1 MFALSV
7 PSAALVFLSAVLVA
21 SLPARAELD
30 PVAVADLLAGAV
42 GAAGDASAT
51 YEAAA
56 GDAAGVTI
64 TGFRATLAD
73 GTVATIPL
81 VVVSAI
87 LPRDT
92 GGFAAGRIDFDTG
105 TVTAADRTLT
115 WGTAFIE
122 DVVVPPADVV
132 KGHPKVRPFRKLSM
146 TSASL
151 GGGAMPAAIEAAA
164 IEFEI
169 GEILDDGPPAVVR
182 MDATGVRLPAT
193 LLGNSFAG
201 VIVGMLNYREFLAD
215 VSLDG
220 LYDTAA
226 NTASI
231 DTLAIDVATVGKVD
245 VGARASSFSI
255 RAITSLDEEISK
267 AARADARLDSLR
279 VRIDNAGFVE
289 RVLDMQAEML
299 GGTRDDV
306 RAQIVNGALP
316 FAPELRQE
324 RSLPRRIPRRNRSLP
339 GRPAF
344 AYYRRAACRTPA
356 PRSGCPCHR
365 ARADDPSR
373 SPRPD
378 GRGQQLDPVRTRK
391 EPPP

>member
-1 MFALSV
+1 MSALSV
-7 PSAALVFLSAVLVA
+7 PSATLVFVSAVFVA
-21 SLPARAELD
+21 SFPARAELD

-73 GTVATIPL
+73 GTVASIPL

-87 LPRDT
+87 LPRDA
-92 GGFAAGRIDFDTG
+92 GGFTAGRIDLDGG
-105 TVTAADRTLT
+105 TVTAADRMLT
-115 WGTAFIE
+115 WATASIE
-122 DVVVPPADVV
+122 DVVVPPADEV
-132 KGHPKVRPFRKLSM
+132 KSHPKVRPFRKLSV
-146 TSASL
+146 TSLSL
-151 GGGAMPAAIEAAA
+151 GGGALSAAIAAA
-164 IEFEI
+164 TLGFEVD
-169 GEILDDGPPAVVR
+169 EILDGGPPAAVR
-182 MDATGVRLPAT
+182 MDATGVRLPAG

-215 VSLDG
+215 VSMDG
-220 LYDTAA
+220 IYDTAA

-245 VGARASSFSI
+245 VAARASGLSI
-255 RAITSLDEEISK
+255 RALTSPDDEISK
-267 AARADARLDSLR
+267 AARANARLDSLR

-316 FAPELRQE
+316 FALSFVKNESFRDEFRAAIAAFLADP
-324 RSLPRRIPRRNRSLP
+324 RSLTIVA
-339 GRPAF
+339 RPAE
-344 AYYRRAACRTPA
+344 PV
-356 PRSGCPCHR
+356 PLGQV
-365 ARADDPSR
+365 ARAIVRAPMTL
-373 SPRPD
+373 PD
-378 GRGQQLDPVRTRK
+378 LLAPTV
-391 EPPP
+391 EANN

>member
-1 MFALSV
+1 MSALSV
-7 PSAALVFLSAVLVA
+7 PSATLVFVSAVFVA
-21 SLPARAELD
+21 SFPARAELD

-56 GDAAGVTI
+56 GDAATVTI

-73 GTVATIPL
+73 GTVASIPL

-87 LPRDT
+87 LPRDA
-92 GGFAAGRIDFDTG
+92 GGFTAGRIDLDGG
-105 TVTAADRTLT
+105 TVTAADRMLT
-115 WGTAFIE
+115 WATASIE
-122 DVVVPPADVV
+122 DVVVPPADEV
-132 KGHPKVRPFRKLSM
+132 KSHPKVRPFRKLSV
-146 TSASL
+146 TSLSL
-151 GGGAMPAAIEAAA
+151 GGGALSAAIAAA
-164 IEFEI
+164 TLGFEVD
-169 GEILDDGPPAVVR
+169 EILDGGPPAAVR
-182 MDATGVRLPAT
+182 MDATGVRLPAG

-215 VSLDG
+215 VSMDG
-220 LYDTAA
+220 IYDTAA

-245 VGARASSFSI
+245 VAARASGLSI
-255 RAITSLDEEISK
+255 RALTSPDDEISK
-267 AARADARLDSLR
+267 AARANARLDSLR

-316 FAPELRQE
+316 FALSFVKNEAFRDEFRAAIAAFLADP
-324 RSLPRRIPRRNRSLP
+324 RSLTIVA
-339 GRPAF
+339 RPAE
-344 AYYRRAACRTPA
+344 PV
-356 PRSGCPCHR
+356 PLGQV
-365 ARADDPSR
+365 ARAIVRAPMTL
-373 SPRPD
+373 PD
-378 GRGQQLDPVRTRK
+378 LLAPTV
-391 EPPP
+391 EANN

>member
-1 MFALSV
+1 MSALSV
-7 PSAALVFLSAVLVA
+7 PSATLVFVSAVFVA
-21 SLPARAELD
+21 SFPARAELD

-73 GTVATIPL
+73 GTVASIPL

-87 LPRDT
+87 LPRDA
-92 GGFAAGRIDFDTG
+92 GGFTADRIDFDSG
-105 TVTAADRTLT
+105 TVTAADRMLT
-115 WGTAFIE
+115 WATASIE
-122 DVVVPPADVV
+122 DVVVPPADEV
-132 KGHPKVRPFRKLSM
+132 KSHPKVRPFRKLSV
-146 TSASL
+146 TSLSL
-151 GGGAMPAAIEAAA
+151 GGGALSAAIAAA
-164 IEFEI
+164 TLGFEVD
-169 GEILDDGPPAVVR
+169 EILDGGPPAAVR
-182 MDATGVRLPAT
+182 MDATGVRLPAG

-215 VSLDG
+215 VSMDG
-220 LYDTAA
+220 IYDTAA

-245 VGARASSFSI
+245 VAARASGLSI
-255 RAITSLDEEISK
+255 RALTSPDDEISK
-267 AARADARLDSLR
+267 AARANARLDSLR

-316 FAPELRQE
+316 FALSFVKNEAFRDEFRAAIAAFLADP
-324 RSLPRRIPRRNRSLP
+324 RSLTIVA
-339 GRPAF
+339 RPAE
-344 AYYRRAACRTPA
+344 PV
-356 PRSGCPCHR
+356 PLGQV
-365 ARADDPSR
+365 ARAIVRAPMTL
-373 SPRPD
+373 PD
-378 GRGQQLDPVRTRK
+378 LLAPTV
-391 EPPP
+391 EANN